1 MPILPDPL
9 NSYDLL
15 TQDWIPVHP
24 LGTVSVRELF
34 ERAHTL
40 DDIVAPVAPAGSGLW
55 RVLTVI
61 AARLTGLDEP
71 AGIQEWQRRR
81 AITLDAGRFHSG
93 KAAQYFDRYQQRFD
107 LLHSERPFLQDPRLA
122 EECGRTSGINKLILS
137 RPAGNNQ
144 VWFDHHNDSQA
155 QPIGPDEAIWYLLVQ
170 LYYGPS
176 GRCTSRTVKDRTEA
190 NSTAGP
196 LRGTISFHPLGRSIF
211 ESLVVSVPYP
221 GSQNTGE
228 DLAPWE
234 RDGLL
239 DPLDIPPRPA
249 GVAGVLT
256 GRFRHA
262 VLLAHEAGHV
272 IDAWITWGW
281 RQPTPTGRRDPYLIY
296 QENKTGDLYARGARS
311 ERALWRDVDAL
322 LLEDVGDEHARRPD
336 ALDNAIDLPFDLLD
350 ALRVRAFGFDQDGQ
364 TRDKQWFTATT
375 PAVLALLQNLQ
386 SAAGVS
392 RVRIAAERV
401 GRHLR
406 SALRNAW
413 VAINDPSNGHGPPV
427 RSDVPAGPWRN
438 QADASYWPQA
448 EQVFWHKVSDR
459 AFDDPAMDFI
469 KVALAIYDKV
479 TDKAGSAP
487 RARRAIERAR
497 GYIFAARKPAQ
508 PRPAQAKPT
517 QPRRTDA

>member
-1 MPILPDPL
+1 MRDG
-9 NSYDLL
+9 YDLL
-15 TQDWIPVHP
+15 TREWIPVGAGK
-24 LGTVSVRELF
+24 LVGIAELF
-34 ERAHTL
+34 LQAPAL
-40 DDIVAPVAPAGSGLW
+40 DDIATPLAPAGSGLW

-71 AGIQEWQRRR
+71 VGAQEWQRRR
-81 AITLDAGRFHSG
+81 ASVLAMGRFDSE
-93 KAAQYFDRYQQRFD
+93 KASRYFDRYRRRFD
-107 LLHSERPFLQDPRLA
+107 LLHPERPFLQDPRLA
-122 EECGRTSGINKLILS
+122 EECGKTSGINKLVLS

-144 VWFDHHNDSQA
+144 VWFDHHSDSQA
-155 QPIGPDEAIWYLLVQ
+155 QPVGPDEAVWYLLAQ

-176 GRCTSRTVKDRTEA
+176 GRCTSRTVNGRSEA

-196 LRGTISFHPLGRSIF
+196 LRGTISFHPLGRSVF
-211 ESLVVSVPYP
+211 ESLIVGIPYL
-221 GSQNTGE
+221 GSQGKGE

-234 RDGLL
+234 RDNLL
-239 DPLDIPPRPA
+239 DPLGIPPQPT

-262 VLLAHEAGHV
+262 VLLAHEDGL
-272 IDAWITWGW
+272 IDDARITWAW

-296 QENKTGDLYARGARS
+296 QENKAGDLYARGARS
-311 ERALWRDVDAL
+311 ERALWRDADAL

-336 ALDNAIDLPFDLLD
+336 VLGNAADLPFDLLD

-364 TRDKQWFTATT
+364 TRDRQWFTATT
-375 PAVLALLQNLQ
+375 PAVLSLLQDPQ
-386 SAAGVS
+386 SASGVS

-413 VAINDPSNGHGPPV
+413 VALNDPSNGQGPPV
-427 RSDVPAGPWRN
+427 RSDIPAGPWRS
-438 QADASYWPQA
+438 QGDASYWPQA
-448 EQVFWHKVSDR
+448 EQEFWRKVSGR

-469 KVALAIYDKV
+469 KVALRIYDKV

-497 GYIFAARKPAQ
+497 GYVFAARKPAQ
-508 PRPAQAKPT
+508 PRSTQPKPAQS
-517 QPRRTDA
+517 RRTDA